1 MSHWETRNSGFNNDA
16 SNISECFSRYT
27 AQTKAFKDSN
37 IDTRAKYEL
46 LLELQM
52 HEQYMLSK

>member
-1 MSHWETRNSGFNNDA
+1 MRNSGFNNDA

-52 HEQYMLSK
+52 HEQYMCSK